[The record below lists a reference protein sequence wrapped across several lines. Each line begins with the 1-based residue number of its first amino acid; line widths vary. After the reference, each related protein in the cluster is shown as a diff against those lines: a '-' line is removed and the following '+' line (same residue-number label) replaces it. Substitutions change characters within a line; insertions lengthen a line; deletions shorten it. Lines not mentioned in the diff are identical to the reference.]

1 MMGGVRGP
9 APEKGARAAAGNEA
23 GEDSSFPENSKLVG
37 GMGPTPLADDLLR
50 VDGAR
55 TLRLAD
61 AGDDMIS
68 NDFGFIGSSNSN

>member
-1 MMGGVRGP
+1 
-9 APEKGARAAAGNEA
+9 
-23 GEDSSFPENSKLVG
+23 
-37 GMGPTPLADDLLR
+37 MGPTPLADDLLR